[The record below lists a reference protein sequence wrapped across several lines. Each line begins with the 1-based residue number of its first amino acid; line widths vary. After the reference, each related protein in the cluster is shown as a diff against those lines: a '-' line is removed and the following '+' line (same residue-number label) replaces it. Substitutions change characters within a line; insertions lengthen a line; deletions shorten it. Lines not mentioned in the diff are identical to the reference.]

1 MSRPQYNPLGDQ
13 YSSQAKRTA
22 AQMGQ
27 YGLTQSQAGRD
38 PLGASRLGLG
48 SGGGGGSSGQGGMMS
63 SMVSQQMGYDLGQRS
78 TGMTP
83 ELETSIDHHIRGAR
97 EEVRLLSQLM
107 QQNKNPQVSLDAQD
121 LRLSHDP
128 MDELSSGGGLGGYTP
143 GRTSSDQQGSM
154 DSWSGYLT
162 QSASS
167 KLFSSAPPQYQSQTS
182 GFGGAG
188 VLGSTS
194 RGSETPMSASAA
206 ASRPARYTSESASS
220 ILASFGLSN
229 EDLELLSH
237 YPDDQLTP
245 DNLPFILRDI
255 RIRKANR
262 TMDVDRRLKVG
273 GGPGPGSD
281 RGGGGLSKVIDYEH
295 SSATNYDSY
304 DDGDNGQPDNYGAR
318 NPLPKETEYDMVR
331 DSLSGYAGH
340 SMASDLSKQRT
351 QQQHI
356 HSPAIQSSIPMKVT
370 DSRIGLPP
378 PSSQPQQTLKTHG
391 SSKATPKPMNIP
403 VRSGDQGLNRL
414 LASQNQGNARGHAQ
428 PRSGLVVLGGG
439 GGAGVGIPGL
449 RVGGVP
455 IGVPPPTTPPM
466 WPSLF
471 PIMNPSIPPPGH
483 VPVTVPPPR
492 IGPMPSLLQQRNLP
506 PPMMMMMM
514 PKRLPTP
521 TMMSDYSAASPRI
534 FPHTCSLCNIEC
546 SQLKDWIE
554 HQNTSLHVE
563 NCRLLRKSY
572 PDWKGETVDISS
584 PASRNECSRLSSKRR
599 RTTLSASRSP
609 SWSRSPSPRRSSYHT
624 PSSSTRRTRSRERS
638 RERFRERRHNTTT
651 RRSRSRS
658 PGSLRGRE
666 RERDPP
672 ASSSR
677 RSRSRSHERERTRR
691 SSLPKSN
698 SAERLAKKLLESS
711 AGLSLT
717 ENTSLE
723 VMMQSLAPALLA
735 ELAKKKGAG
744 SSSSS
749 KGGASRKTETGTS
762 KSGSKLG
769 SGRSS
774 TRKSSSPSKLSSST
788 SSKTKKKGGP
798 GTSALLRLINIPQHT
813 SHDEVVKA
821 VEAFGKID
829 NVILLKSI
837 QQASV
842 LFEKEDD
849 ARMLASCKTL
859 TIRGQAVTIQTE
871 KERLLRASKGLNQAK
886 QSTADKKATAAK
898 YQTSTTKSTKTSTKS
913 STTATKPQTAGSK
926 NTPKVCGSTTKSKG
940 KRPLGPQQPDI
951 ANDRFVKIDGL
962 PEAGYTEEDVLA
974 LVKPYGYKPG
984 LDNCFI
990 LPSQRWAI
998 VRMERVQ
1005 KSFAMLTN
1013 YTMSPPKLLDC
1024 PLTFTLTRPD
1034 TNLHQEGVF
1043 TTLNGLTPTDPTLK
1057 ERLLIVSNVPT
1068 GTSAAK
1074 EVHGLV
1080 KRVGSYLDSLSLI
1093 DRIYFEMESSSVAM
1107 AVCLHFQKSP
1117 CVVQNKP
1124 LKVNML
1130 GEVKQPLQPPAQK
1143 TSVVSSKAKKKPIKG
1158 KKPVAKG
1165 VAAPVK
1171 PVTSTTTTTSTNAAV
1186 SSSQPVAV
1194 ATKQPGDDVIV
1205 AEAKQPGSDVAV
1217 MNSDGKAT
1225 VAESG
1230 GKEGGISSTKDGKQK
1245 IGHPPTEDGGMKT
1258 EEAKENKEDT
1268 ATVDIVVSA
1277 SLPTVAVS
1285 APEEEVAMETQSTD
1299 GVAST
1304 NEIAAEPE
1312 QVPQQGSDVIAL
1324 VSETV
1329 TTVATTEP
1337 CLISAV
1343 EGANNVAN
1351 PVDSD
1356 TVAAFVPAQ
1365 TAAPVPVELNVEDKP
1380 QDFPPVTEE
1389 ILKALEAAVH
1399 QHRMGRLV
1407 EEQAKQEQNQGEGIQ
1422 DKPLPNKKSPAAGET
1437 VEKKTPAGEKN
1448 QGEGIQAKPVPNKK
1462 SPAAGETAEKK
1473 TPAGE
1478 KNQGEGIQ
1486 AKPLPNKKSPAAGE
1500 TAEKKTPAGE
1510 KNQGPAEPEEKTGE
1524 KETKKKEEPRPEKK
1538 SQPGP
1543 DKKHPTPAKKT
1554 TDTKKTPSG
1563 SGQPDHNNGK
1573 TQASGGRGDRFSPE
1587 RRDSSRH
1594 RSTRAPSEER
1604 HDPPTSRHGNS
1615 SSSSSGSRRSSRQDG
1630 SPAKKKGRKEE
1641 ERSKSHGRS
1650 SKTTLSSRSRSRE
1663 KASCYAGDEFTSD
1676 VIPGEA
1682 NSFDL
1687 DQFNMD
1693 QFVTVDE
1700 VEGDEAENTNPPQSS
1715 SSSSH
1720 KTQDK
1725 ASERSNR
1732 SSKRKRGTPDSPTP
1746 KSSQEHKESPTS
1758 SSSTPPA
1765 QKTPRKAAAKKAAA
1779 KPQPPATSGRKTR
1792 SSAAVVVA
1800 TEAAETQE
1808 AAAADD
1814 TTSIADT
1821 EAEPVPLETRSQ
1833 SEEEVVVVTKGCDTE
1848 DVVPS
1853 SRHQMSVLDTA
1864 VTDNKEEKSAVSE
1877 SDMETTAEKPPEVE
1891 GSEDTTQAEKG
1902 SSILGTEA
1910 QNGACPLELGLTH
1923 PSASAKE
1930 RDLQKALELQEVE
1943 TVSGHQVPRSLI
1955 DKVPDDDAGGDF
1967 QILDEAVDDDT
1978 PRDGEEGSQDTQEQ
1992 SVSLGYQAPA
2002 ASESTGSQVPQTT
2015 LEEHEEISDDQ
2026 QESAFQILDSL
2037 EDTEDKMA
2045 DSSLAGQRGR
2055 RDSLPREME
2064 GFQILDSVDD
2074 QTETTQALDNHTTES
2089 KCQGGSKPLKG
2100 GKKAPQK
2107 KGKRV
2112 PKTQKVTKTAIGES
2126 EGGTPKKS
2134 NLVTLDE
2141 VSEEEEAYPDDAAEE
2156 EELIKKQKLV
2166 KENQREKERGKERE
2180 KGRRSREKERKRE
2193 EEREERVGVDTEG
2206 LVTLDEIGEDE
2217 SGDTFNPETLVTL
2230 DEAGGDGKDEMEEEE
2245 QNKSPEPAQIQQADN
2260 TGSPGAE
2267 DDCRGMEDIR
2277 RMDFVTVDEVGEE
2290 EEEEE
2295 AVATRRGARG
2305 RKRARQTS
2313 ARKSVKAK
2321 KVSVKDEEEEEP
2333 RADITPPTD
2342 PASVDAPSSLL
2353 QVAVTSEV
2361 DAQPAASVPDLQEKE
2376 TEADTPADQ
2385 PSLEASSA
2393 GQERQTDP
2401 PENQS
2406 LEGKRETTDMTVG
2419 KTCTESTTLQDSKQ
2433 RREEEEEPELKR
2445 CLSESPLITDFKLPP
2460 FSPHN
2465 PIGQD
2470 FVVPKTG
2477 FFCKLCS
2484 LFYGSEDKAKKT
2496 HCSSLQHYQ
2505 NMQKYY
2511 LKRQKQQ
2518 AGSSSHVS
2526 E

>member
-1 MSRPQYNPLGDQ
+1 MSRPLYNPLGDQ

-38 PLGASRLGLG
+38 PLGGSRLGLG
-48 SGGGGGSSGQGGMMS
+48 SGGGGGGSSGQGGMMS
-63 SMVSQQMGYDLGQRS
+63 SMVSQQMGYDPGQRS

-83 ELETSIDHHIRGAR
+83 ELESSIDHHIRGAR

-143 GRTSSDQQGSM
+143 GRTSRDQQGSM
-154 DSWSGYLT
+154 DSWDGYLT

-167 KLFSSAPPQYQSQTS
+167 KLFSSARPQYQSQTS

-220 ILASFGLSN
+220 ILAGFGLSN

-262 TMDVDRRLKVG
+262 TMDGDRRLKVD

-281 RGGGGLSKVIDYEH
+281 RDGGRLSKVIDYEH

-304 DDGDNGQPDNYGAR
+304 DDGDNSQPDNYGAR
-318 NPLPKETEYDMVR
+318 NPLTKETSNYDMVR

-340 SMASDLSKQRT
+340 SMTSDLSKQRT

-356 HSPAIQSSIPMKVT
+356 HSPAVQSSMKVT
-370 DSRIGLPP
+370 DSRIGLPL

-391 SSKATPKPMNIP
+391 SSQATSKPMNIP

-506 PPMMMMMM
+506 PPMMMMM

-554 HQNTSLHVE
+554 HQNTGLHVE

-584 PASRNECSRLSSKRR
+584 PSSRNDSSRLSSKRR
-599 RTTLSASRSP
+599 QTTLSTSRSP

-638 RERFRERRHNTTT
+638 RERFRERRHNTAT

-658 PGSLRGRE
+658 PCSLRGRE

-691 SSLPKSN
+691 SSLPRSN

-735 ELAKKKGAG
+735 ELAKKKGASG

-749 KGGASRKTETGTS
+749 KGGASRKTETGMS

-788 SSKTKKKGGP
+788 SSK
-798 GTSALLRLINIPQHT
+798 
-813 SHDEVVKA
+813 
-821 VEAFGKID
+821 
-829 NVILLKSI
+829 
-837 QQASV
+837 ASV

-849 ARMLASCKTL
+849 ARKLASCKTL
-859 TIRGQAVTIQTE
+859 TIRGQVVTIQTE
-871 KERLLRASKGLNQAK
+871 KERLLEDSKGLNQK
-886 QSTADKKATAAK
+886 STAEKKATAAK

-926 NTPKVCGSTTKSKG
+926 NGSTTKSKG

-1013 YTMSPPKLLDC
+1013 YTMSPPKLLGC

-1043 TTLNGLTPTDPTLK
+1043 TTLNGLSPTNPTLK

-1068 GTSAAK
+1068 GTAAAK
-1074 EVHGLV
+1074 EVHDLV
-1080 KRVGSYLDSLSLI
+1080 KRAGSYLDSLSLI
-1093 DRIYFEMESSSVAM
+1093 DRIYFEMESSSVAK

-1117 CVVQNKP
+1117 SVVQNKP
-1124 LKVNML
+1124 LKVDML
-1130 GEVKQPLQPPAQK
+1130 AKVQQPPAQK
-1143 TSVVSSKAKKKPIKG
+1143 TSVVSTKAKKKPIKG

-1171 PVTSTTTTTSTNAAV
+1171 PVTSTTTTTSTNATVSSSQPVATTTTTTSTNATV

-1230 GKEGGISSTKDGKQK
+1230 GKGAGISSTKDGKK
-1245 IGHPPTEDGGMKT
+1245 KNGGMET
-1258 EEAKENKEDT
+1258 EEEAKENKEDT
-1268 ATVDIVVSA
+1268 ATVDIVVPA

-1285 APEEEVAMETQSTD
+1285 APEEDVAMETQSTD

-1312 QVPQQGSDVIAL
+1312 QVPQQCSDVIAL

-1356 TVAAFVPAQ
+1356 AVAAFVPAQ
-1365 TAAPVPVELNVEDKP
+1365 TPAPVPVELNVEDKP

-1399 QHRMGRLV
+1399 QHRIGRLV
-1407 EEQAKQEQNQGEGIQ
+1407 EEQAKHEQNQGEGIQ
-1422 DKPLPNKKSPAAGET
+1422 AKPLPNKKSPAAGET
-1437 VEKKTPAGEKN
+1437 AEKETPAGEKN
-1448 QGEGIQAKPVPNKK
+1448 QGEGIQAKPLPNKKSPAAGETAEKETPAGEKNQGEGIQAKPLPNKK

-1486 AKPLPNKKSPAAGE
+1486 AKPVPNKKSPAAGE

-1538 SQPGP
+1538 SQP
-1543 DKKHPTPAKKT
+1543 DKKHPTQAKKT

-1563 SGQPDHNNGK
+1563 SGQPDHKNGK
-1573 TQASGGRGDRFSPE
+1573 TQASGGRGRRGDRFSPE

-1594 RSTRAPSEER
+1594 RSSRAPSEEGSLR
-1604 HDPPTSRHGNS
+1604 HRDLVTPLAPLLAPAGAADRTAATPRKRG
-1615 SSSSSGSRRSSRQDG
+1615 GKKRSRRGARATAEAVKRL
-1630 SPAKKKGRKEE
+1630 SPLGAGLEI
-1641 ERSKSHGRS
+1641 
-1650 SKTTLSSRSRSRE
+1650 
-1663 KASCYAGDEFTSD
+1663 SCYAGDEFTSD

-1682 NSFDL
+1682 NSFYL
-1687 DQFNMD
+1687 GQFNMD

-1700 VEGDEAENTNPPQSS
+1700 VEGDEAENTDPPQSS

-1725 ASERSNR
+1725 ASESSNR

-1792 SSAAVVVA
+1792 SSATVVVA

-1808 AAAADD
+1808 AAAAADD
-1814 TTSIADT
+1814 TTGIADT
-1821 EAEPVPLETRSQ
+1821 EAELVPLETRSQ
-1833 SEEEVVVVTKGCDTE
+1833 SEEEVVVVTKGCGTE

-1877 SDMETTAEKPPEVE
+1877 SDMATTAEKPPEVE
-1891 GSEDTTQAEKG
+1891 GSEETTQAEKG

-1955 DKVPDDDAGGDF
+1955 DKVPDDDDDGGDF

-1992 SVSLGYQAPA
+1992 SVSLSLGYQAPA

-2015 LEEHEEISDDQ
+2015 LEEHKEISDDQ

-2037 EDTEDKMA
+2037 EDTEDNMA

-2074 QTETTQALDNHTTES
+2074 QTETTQALDNHTTKS
-2089 KCQGGSKPLKG
+2089 KCQGGSKPIKG

-2141 VSEEEEAYPDDAAEE
+2141 VSEEEEAYPDDAADE
-2156 EELIKKQKLV
+2156 EELIKKQKVV
-2166 KENQREKERGKERE
+2166 KEKQREKERGKERE

-2217 SGDTFNPETLVTL
+2217 SGDPFNPESLVTL

-2290 EEEEE
+2290 EEEEQ

-2321 KVSVKDEEEEEP
+2321 KVSVKNEEEEEP

-2419 KTCTESTTLQDSKQ
+2419 KPCTESTTLQGKE
-2433 RREEEEEPELKR
+2433 R
-2445 CLSESPLITDFKLPP
+2445 TDEM
-2460 FSPHN
+2460 
-2465 PIGQD
+2465 D
-2470 FVVPKTG
+2470 
-2477 FFCKLCS
+2477 
-2484 LFYGSEDKAKKT
+2484 
-2496 HCSSLQHYQ
+2496 
-2505 NMQKYY
+2505 
-2511 LKRQKQQ
+2511 
-2518 AGSSSHVS
+2518 
-2526 E
+2526 

>member
-1 MSRPQYNPLGDQ
+1 MSRPLYNPLGDQ
-13 YSSQAKRTA
+13 YSSQAQRSA

-48 SGGGGGSSGQGGMMS
+48 SGGGGGGSSGQGGMMS
-63 SMVSQQMGYDLGQRS
+63 SMVAQQMGYNPGQRS
-78 TGMTP
+78 TEMTP
-83 ELETSIDHHIRGAR
+83 EMETSIDHHIRGAR

-107 QQNKNPQVSLDAQD
+107 QQNKNQQVSLDAQD
-121 LRLSHDP
+121 LRLSRDP

-143 GRTSSDQQGSM
+143 GRTSSDQQSSM
-154 DSWSGYLT
+154 DPWSGFLT

-167 KLFSSAPPQYQSQTS
+167 KLFSSTLPQYQSQTS

-194 RGSETPMSASAA
+194 RGSEAPMSASST
-206 ASRPARYTSESASS
+206 ASRPARYTSKSASS

-262 TMDVDRRLKVG
+262 TMDVDPRPKVG

-281 RGGGGLSKVIDYEH
+281 HGGGGQSKVIDYEH
-295 SSATNYDSY
+295 SRATKYDSY
-304 DDGDNGQPDNYGAR
+304 DDGDNSQPDNYSSR
-318 NPLPKETEYDMVR
+318 NPLPKEKAKYDMVR

-340 SMASDLSKQRT
+340 SMTSDLSKQRT

-356 HSPAIQSSIPMKVT
+356 HSPAVQSPMPMT
-370 DSRIGLPP
+370 DTGSRIGLPP

-391 SSKATPKPMNIP
+391 SSSKATSKSMNIP

-414 LASQNQGNARGHAQ
+414 LASQNQGSARGHAQ

-439 GGAGVGIPGL
+439 DGAGVGIPGL

-455 IGVPPPTTPPM
+455 VGVPPPTTPPI
-466 WPSLF
+466 WPSIF

-483 VPVTVPPPR
+483 VPVTFPPPR
-492 IGPMPSLLQQRNLP
+492 IGPMPSMHQQMNLP
-506 PPMMMMMM
+506 PPMMMMT
-514 PKRLPTP
+514 KRLPTP
-521 TMMSDYSAASPRI
+521 TMMSDYSAASPRF

-546 SQLKDWIE
+546 AHLKNWIE
-554 HQNTSLHVE
+554 HQNTGLHVE
-563 NCRLLRKSY
+563 NCRLLSTSY
-572 PDWKGETVDISS
+572 PDWNVETVAVS
-584 PASRNECSRLSSKRR
+584 SRNESSQLSSKRR
-599 RTTLSASRSP
+599 RRTRSASRSS
-609 SWSRSPSPRRSSYHT
+609 SWSRSPSPPPRPFSYHT
-624 PSSSTRRTRSRERS
+624 PSSSTRRHRSRERS
-638 RERFRERRHNTTT
+638 RERRHNTTT
-651 RRSRSRS
+651 RRSRS

-672 ASSSR
+672 ASSSSHRDQERRPQTASSSR
-677 RSRSRSHERERTRR
+677 RSRSRSYERERARERRETTRR

-735 ELAKKKGAG
+735 ELAKKKGAAAS

-749 KGGASRKTETGTS
+749 KGGASRKTETGMS

-774 TRKSSSPSKLSSST
+774 TRKSSSPSKSSSST
-788 SSKTKKKGGP
+788 SSKTKKRGP
-798 GTSALLRLINIPQHT
+798 GTSALLKLMNIPPRT
-813 SHDEVVKA
+813 AHDEVMKA
-821 VEAFGKID
+821 VEPFGKI
-829 NVILLKSI
+829 NYIILLKSI

-842 LFEKEDD
+842 MFEKEED
-849 ARMLASCKTL
+849 ARLLASCKTL
-859 TIRGQAVTIQTE
+859 TIKGEVVIIRMEEETLLE
-871 KERLLRASKGLNQAK
+871 DSKELDR
-886 QSTADKKATAAK
+886 DKKSSSERKATAAQS
-898 YQTSTTKSTKTSTKS
+898 QTSTTKSTKTSTKS
-913 STTATKPQTAGSK
+913 STTTTKPQTAGTK
-926 NTPKVCGSTTKSKG
+926 NTPKVCGSNTKSKG
-940 KRPLGPQQPDI
+940 KSPLGPQQPDI
-951 ANDRFVKIDGL
+951 ANNRFVKIEGL
-962 PEAGYTEEDVLA
+962 PETGYTEEDVLA

-984 LDNCFI
+984 LYNCFI
-990 LPSQRWAI
+990 LPNQRWAI
-998 VRMERVQ
+998 IRMEREQ

-1013 YTMSPPKLLDC
+1013 YTESPPKLLDC

-1034 TNLHQEGVF
+1034 TNLLQEGVY
-1043 TTLNGLTPTDPTLK
+1043 TTLKGLTTTDPTLK
-1057 ERLLIVSNVPT
+1057 ERLLIVSNVPA
-1068 GTSAAK
+1068 GTAAAR
-1074 EVHGLV
+1074 EVHDLV
-1080 KRVGSYLDSLSLI
+1080 KRFGSYLDSLSLI
-1093 DRIYFEMESSSVAM
+1093 NRIYFEMESSSVAKT
-1107 AVCLHFQKSP
+1107 VCLHFQKFPS
-1117 CVVQNKP
+1117 VVQNNP
-1124 LKVNML
+1124 LKFNL
-1130 GEVKQPLQPPAQK
+1130 LVKDQQAPQPPAQK
-1143 TSVVSSKAKKKPIKG
+1143 TSVVSTKAKKKPIKG
-1158 KKPVAKG
+1158 KKPVAKD
-1165 VAAPVK
+1165 VTTPVK
-1171 PVTSTTTTTSTNAAV
+1171 PVTPTTKSTNATV

-1205 AEAKQPGSDVAV
+1205 AEAKQPGSDVV
-1217 MNSDGKAT
+1217 VINSDGKAT
-1225 VAESG
+1225 FAESG
-1230 GKEGGISSTKDGKQK
+1230 EKEGGISSTKDGKK
-1245 IGHPPTEDGGMKT
+1245 KNAHPPKEDGGMKT
-1258 EEAKENKEDT
+1258 EEEAKGNKEDT

-1277 SLPTVAVS
+1277 SLPTVAMS

-1304 NEIAAEPE
+1304 NEIAAGPK
-1312 QVPQQGSDVIAL
+1312 QVLAAVPQQGSDVIAL
-1324 VSETV
+1324 ASETV
-1329 TTVATTEP
+1329 TTVATIEP
-1337 CLISAV
+1337 RLISAV
-1343 EGANNVAN
+1343 EGADNVAH

-1356 TVAAFVPAQ
+1356 TVAALVQAQ
-1365 TAAPVPVELNVEDKP
+1365 TPAPVPVELNVEDKP

-1399 QHRMGRLV
+1399 QHRMGRLA
-1407 EEQAKQEQNQGEGIQ
+1407 EEQAKQEH
-1422 DKPLPNKKSPAAGET
+1422 
-1437 VEKKTPAGEKN
+1437 
-1448 QGEGIQAKPVPNKK
+1448 
-1462 SPAAGETAEKK
+1462 
-1473 TPAGE
+1473 
-1478 KNQGEGIQ
+1478 NQGEGIQ
-1486 AKPLPNKKSPAAGE
+1486 AKPLPNQESPAAGE
-1500 TAEKKTPAGE
+1500 TAERKTPAE
-1510 KNQGPAEPEEKTGE
+1510 SEEKTGE
-1524 KETKKKEEPRPEKK
+1524 KETTKKEEPRPAKK
-1538 SQPGP
+1538 SQP
-1543 DKKHPTPAKKT
+1543 DKKTTDTRKTPSGSGQPDHKKT

-1563 SGQPDHNNGK
+1563 SGQPDHKKTTDTKKTPSGSGQPDHKKTTDTKKTPSGSGQPDHKKTTDTKKAPSGAGQPDHKNGK
-1573 TQASGGRGDRFSPE
+1573 TKASGGRGRRLSSE
-1587 RRDSSRH
+1587 RRADPTAAPPRRRGRRGGKKRKTKGARASVAAVKRPSPLGAGLK
-1594 RSTRAPSEER
+1594 TR
-1604 HDPPTSRHGNS
+1604 
-1615 SSSSSGSRRSSRQDG
+1615 
-1630 SPAKKKGRKEE
+1630 
-1641 ERSKSHGRS
+1641 
-1650 SKTTLSSRSRSRE
+1650 
-1663 KASCYAGDEFTSD
+1663 CYVGDEFTSD

-1682 NSFDL
+1682 NSFYL

-1700 VEGDEAENTNPPQSS
+1700 VKGDEAENTNPPQSS
-1715 SSSSH
+1715 SSPSH

-1725 ASERSNR
+1725 ASERSKR
-1732 SSKRKRGTPDSPTP
+1732 SSKRRRGTPDTPSP
-1746 KSSQEHKESPTS
+1746 KSSLEHKETPTS

-1808 AAAADD
+1808 AADD
-1814 TTSIADT
+1814 NTSIADT

-1853 SRHQMSVLDTA
+1853 SHHKMSVLDTA

-1877 SDMETTAEKPPEVE
+1877 SDMETTAEKPPELE
-1891 GSEDTTQAEKG
+1891 GSEETTQAEKG

-1930 RDLQKALELQEVE
+1930 RNLQKALQLQEVE
-1943 TVSGHQVPRSLI
+1943 TVSGHQVPQSLI
-1955 DKVPDDDAGGDF
+1955 DKVPDDDGDF

-1992 SVSLGYQAPA
+1992 SGSLSLGYQAPT
-2002 ASESTGSQVPQTT
+2002 ASESTGSQVPQAT
-2015 LEEHEEISDDQ
+2015 LEEHEEITNDEEE
-2026 QESAFQILDSL
+2026 ESAFQILDSL
-2037 EDTEDKMA
+2037 
-2045 DSSLAGQRGR
+2045 GQGGR

-2074 QTETTQALDNHTTES
+2074 QTETTQVLDNHTTDS

-2100 GKKAPQK
+2100 GKKTPQK
-2107 KGKRV
+2107 KGKKEIKKV
-2112 PKTQKVTKTAIGES
+2112 SKTQEVTKTPTGES

-2141 VSEEEEAYPDDAAEE
+2141 VSEEEEDYPDDAAEE
-2156 EELIKKQKLV
+2156 EELIKKQQLV
-2166 KENQREKERGKERE
+2166 KEKQREKDRGKERE
-2180 KGRRSREKERKRE
+2180 KGRRRSREKERTRE

-2217 SGDTFNPETLVTL
+2217 GAEGPCLESGDTFNPETLVTL
-2230 DEAGGDGKDEMEEEE
+2230 DEAGGDGEDDEMEEE
-2245 QNKSPEPAQIQQADN
+2245 QNKSPEPAQNQQADHTADA

-2267 DDCRGMEDIR
+2267 DDGRGMEEIR

-2290 EEEEE
+2290 EEE
-2295 AVATRRGARG
+2295 AVTTRRGARG

-2313 ARKSVKAK
+2313 ARKPVKVK
-2321 KVSVKDEEEEEP
+2321 KVSVKDKEEEEP
-2333 RADITPPTD
+2333 RADTTPPTD
-2342 PASVDAPSSLL
+2342 TASVDAPSSLL
-2353 QVAVTSEV
+2353 QVAVTSEG

-2376 TEADTPADQ
+2376 READTPADQ

-2406 LEGKRETTDMTVG
+2406 LEGKQETTDISAG
-2419 KTCTESTTLQDSKQ
+2419 KTWTDSTTPQDSEQ

-2445 CLSESPLITDFKLPP
+2445 CRSESPLITDFKLPP

-2484 LFYGSEDKAKKT
+2484 LFYGSEHTAKKT

-2511 LKRQKQQ
+2511 LE
-2518 AGSSSHVS
+2518 GSTVS
-2526 E
+2526 K

>member
-1 MSRPQYNPLGDQ
+1 MSRPLYNPLGDQ
-13 YSSQAKRTA
+13 YSSQAQRSA

-48 SGGGGGSSGQGGMMS
+48 SGGGGGGSSGQGGMMS
-63 SMVSQQMGYDLGQRS
+63 SMVAQQMGYDPGQRS

-83 ELETSIDHHIRGAR
+83 EMETSIDHHIRGAR

-107 QQNKNPQVSLDAQD
+107 QQNKNQQVSLDAQD
-121 LRLSHDP
+121 LRLSRDP

-143 GRTSSDQQGSM
+143 GRTSSDQQSSM
-154 DSWSGYLT
+154 DPWSGFLT

-167 KLFSSAPPQYQSQTS
+167 KLFSSTLPQYQSQTS

-194 RGSETPMSASAA
+194 RGSEAPMSASST

-262 TMDVDRRLKVG
+262 TMDVDPRPKVG

-281 RGGGGLSKVIDYEH
+281 HGGGGQSKVIDYEH
-295 SSATNYDSY
+295 SRATKYDSY
-304 DDGDNGQPDNYGAR
+304 DDGDNSQPDNYSSR
-318 NPLPKETEYDMVR
+318 NPLPKEKPKYDMVR

-340 SMASDLSKQRT
+340 SMTSDLSKQRT
-351 QQQHI
+351 QQQHVQ
-356 HSPAIQSSIPMKVT
+356 SPMPMT
-370 DSRIGLPP
+370 DTGSRIGLPP

-391 SSKATPKPMNIP
+391 SSSKATSKSMNIP

-414 LASQNQGNARGHAQ
+414 LASQNQGSARGHAQ

-455 IGVPPPTTPPM
+455 VGVPPPTTPPI
-466 WPSLF
+466 WPSIF

-483 VPVTVPPPR
+483 VPVTFPPPR
-492 IGPMPSLLQQRNLP
+492 IGPMPSMHQQMNLP
-506 PPMMMMMM
+506 PPMMMMT
-514 PKRLPTP
+514 KRLPTP
-521 TMMSDYSAASPRI
+521 TMMSDYSAASPRF

-546 SQLKDWIE
+546 AQLKNWIE
-554 HQNTSLHVE
+554 HQNTGLHVE

-572 PDWKGETVDISS
+572 PDWNVETVAVS
-584 PASRNECSRLSSKRR
+584 SRNESSQLSSKRR
-599 RTTLSASRSP
+599 RRTRSASRSS
-609 SWSRSPSPRRSSYHT
+609 SWSRSPSPPPRPFSYHT
-624 PSSSTRRTRSRERS
+624 PSSSTRRPRSRERS
-638 RERFRERRHNTTT
+638 RERRHNTTT
-651 RRSRSRS
+651 RRSRS

-672 ASSSR
+672 ASSSSHRDQERRPQTASSSR
-677 RSRSRSHERERTRR
+677 RSRSRSYERERARERRETTRR

-735 ELAKKKGAG
+735 ELAKKKGAAAS

-749 KGGASRKTETGTS
+749 KGGASRKTETGMS

-774 TRKSSSPSKLSSST
+774 TRKSSSPSKSSSST
-788 SSKTKKKGGP
+788 STKKRGP
-798 GTSALLRLINIPQHT
+798 GTSALLRLMNIPQHT
-813 SHDEVVKA
+813 AHDEVMKA
-821 VEAFGKID
+821 VEPFGKI
-829 NVILLKSI
+829 NNIILLKSI

-842 LFEKEDD
+842 LFEKEED
-849 ARMLASCKTL
+849 ARLLASCKTL
-859 TIRGQAVTIQTE
+859 TIRGQVVIIRMEEETLLE
-871 KERLLRASKGLNQAK
+871 DSKELDRDKKS
-886 QSTADKKATAAK
+886 SSEKKATAAQS
-898 YQTSTTKSTKTSTKS
+898 QTSTTKSTKTSTKS
-913 STTATKPQTAGSK
+913 STTTTKPQTAGTK
-926 NTPKVCGSTTKSKG
+926 NTPKVCGSNTKSKG
-940 KRPLGPQQPDI
+940 KSPLGPQQPDI
-951 ANDRFVKIDGL
+951 ANNRFVKIEGL
-962 PEAGYTEEDVLA
+962 PETGYTEEDVLA

-984 LDNCFI
+984 LYNCFI
-990 LPSQRWAI
+990 LPNQRWAI
-998 VRMERVQ
+998 IRMEREQ

-1013 YTMSPPKLLDC
+1013 YTESPPKLLDC

-1034 TNLHQEGVF
+1034 TNLLQEGVY
-1043 TTLNGLTPTDPTLK
+1043 TTLKGLTTTDPTLK
-1057 ERLLIVSNVPT
+1057 ERLLIVSNVPA
-1068 GTSAAK
+1068 GTAAAR
-1074 EVHGLV
+1074 EVHDLV
-1080 KRVGSYLDSLSLI
+1080 KRFGSYLDSLSLI
-1093 DRIYFEMESSSVAM
+1093 STIYFEMESSSVAKT
-1107 AVCLHFQKSP
+1107 VCLHFQKSP
-1117 CVVQNKP
+1117 SVVQNNP
-1124 LKVNML
+1124 LKFNL
-1130 GEVKQPLQPPAQK
+1130 LVKDQQAPQPPAQK
-1143 TSVVSSKAKKKPIKG
+1143 TSVVSTKAKKKPIKG
-1158 KKPVAKG
+1158 KKPVAKD
-1165 VAAPVK
+1165 VTTPVK
-1171 PVTSTTTTTSTNAAV
+1171 PVTPTATSTNATV

-1205 AEAKQPGSDVAV
+1205 AEAKQPGSDVVV

-1225 VAESG
+1225 FAESG
-1230 GKEGGISSTKDGKQK
+1230 EKEGGISSTKDGKK
-1245 IGHPPTEDGGMKT
+1245 NAHPPKEDGGMKT
-1258 EEAKENKEDT
+1258 EEEAKGNKEDT

-1304 NEIAAEPE
+1304 NEVAAEPE
-1312 QVPQQGSDVIAL
+1312 QVLAAVPQQGSDVIAL
-1324 VSETV
+1324 ASETL

-1343 EGANNVAN
+1343 EGADNGAN

-1356 TVAAFVPAQ
+1356 TVAALVPAQ
-1365 TAAPVPVELNVEDKP
+1365 SPAPVPVELNVEDKP

-1399 QHRMGRLV
+1399 QHRMGRLA
-1407 EEQAKQEQNQGEGIQ
+1407 EEQAKQEH
-1422 DKPLPNKKSPAAGET
+1422 
-1437 VEKKTPAGEKN
+1437 
-1448 QGEGIQAKPVPNKK
+1448 
-1462 SPAAGETAEKK
+1462 
-1473 TPAGE
+1473 
-1478 KNQGEGIQ
+1478 NQGEGIQ
-1486 AKPLPNKKSPAAGE
+1486 AKPLPNQESPTAGE
-1500 TAEKKTPAGE
+1500 TAERKTPAE
-1510 KNQGPAEPEEKTGE
+1510 SEEKTGE
-1524 KETKKKEEPRPEKK
+1524 KETAKKEEPRPEKK
-1538 SQPGP
+1538 SQP
-1543 DKKHPTPAKKT
+1543 DKKT

-1563 SGQPDHNNGK
+1563 SGQPDHKKTTDTKKAPSGAGQPDHKKTTDTKKTPSGSGQPDHKNGK
-1573 TQASGGRGDRFSPE
+1573 TEASGGRGRRLSPE
-1587 RRDSSRH
+1587 TRDSSRH
-1594 RSTRAPSEER
+1594 RSSRAPSEEEQ
-1604 HDPPTSRHGNS
+1604 DPSTSRQGNS
-1615 SSSSSGSRRSSRQDG
+1615 SSSSSGSRRSTRHDG

-1641 ERSKSHGRS
+1641 EEERSKSLGSS
-1650 SKTTLSSRSRSRE
+1650 SKTTFSSRSRS
-1663 KASCYAGDEFTSD
+1663 KDTASCYAEDEFTSD

-1715 SSSSH
+1715 SSPSH

-1725 ASERSNR
+1725 ASERSKR
-1732 SSKRKRGTPDSPTP
+1732 SSKRRRGTPDTPSP
-1746 KSSQEHKESPTS
+1746 KSSLEHKETPTS

-1792 SSAAVVVA
+1792 SSAVVVVA

-1808 AAAADD
+1808 AADD
-1814 TTSIADT
+1814 NTSIADT

-1853 SRHQMSVLDTA
+1853 SHHKMSVLDTA

-1877 SDMETTAEKPPEVE
+1877 SDMETTAEKPPELE
-1891 GSEDTTQAEKG
+1891 GSEETTQAEKG

-1930 RDLQKALELQEVE
+1930 RNLQKALQLQEVE
-1943 TVSGHQVPRSLI
+1943 TVSGHQVPQSLI
-1955 DKVPDDDAGGDF
+1955 DKVPDDEGDF

-1978 PRDGEEGSQDTQEQ
+1978 PRDGEEASQDTQEQ
-1992 SVSLGYQAPA
+1992 SGSLSLGYQAPA
-2002 ASESTGSQVPQTT
+2002 ASESTGSQVPQAT
-2015 LEEHEEISDDQ
+2015 LEEHEEITNDEEE
-2026 QESAFQILDSL
+2026 ESAFQILDSL
-2037 EDTEDKMA
+2037 EDTEDNMV
-2045 DSSLAGQRGR
+2045 DSSLAGQGGR

-2074 QTETTQALDNHTTES
+2074 QTETTQVLDNHTTDS

-2100 GKKAPQK
+2100 AKKTPQK
-2107 KGKRV
+2107 KGKKEIKKV
-2112 PKTQKVTKTAIGES
+2112 SKTQEVTKTPTGES

-2141 VSEEEEAYPDDAAEE
+2141 VSEEEEDYPDDAAEE

-2166 KENQREKERGKERE
+2166 KEKQREMDRGKERE
-2180 KGRRSREKERKRE
+2180 KGRRRSREKERTRE

-2217 SGDTFNPETLVTL
+2217 GAEGPCLESGDTFNPETLVTL
-2230 DEAGGDGKDEMEEEE
+2230 DEAGGDGEDDEMEEEE
-2245 QNKSPEPAQIQQADN
+2245 QNKSPEPAQNQQADHTADA

-2267 DDCRGMEDIR
+2267 DDGRGMEEIR

-2295 AVATRRGARG
+2295 ELVTTRRGARG

-2313 ARKSVKAK
+2313 ARKPVKVK
-2321 KVSVKDEEEEEP
+2321 KVSLKDKEEEEP
-2333 RADITPPTD
+2333 RADTTPPTD
-2342 PASVDAPSSLL
+2342 TASVDAPSSLL

-2376 TEADTPADQ
+2376 READTPADQ

-2406 LEGKRETTDMTVG
+2406 LEGKQETTDISAG
-2419 KTCTESTTLQDSKQ
+2419 KTWTDSTTPQEDSEQ

-2445 CLSESPLITDFKLPP
+2445 CRSESPLITDFKLPP

-2484 LFYGSEDKAKKT
+2484 LFYGSEHTAKKT

-2518 AGSSSHVS
+2518 AGSSSLGSVS
-2526 E
+2526 K

>member
-1 MSRPQYNPLGDQ
+1 MSRPLYNPLGDQ
-13 YSSQAKRTA
+13 YSSQAQRSA

-27 YGLTQSQAGRD
+27 YGLTQSQVGRD

-48 SGGGGGSSGQGGMMS
+48 SGGGGSSGQGGMMS
-63 SMVSQQMGYDLGQRS
+63 SMVAQQMGYDPGQRS

-83 ELETSIDHHIRGAR
+83 EMETSIDHHIRGAR
-97 EEVRLLSQLM
+97 EEVRLLSKLM
-107 QQNKNPQVSLDAQD
+107 QQNKNQQVSLDAQD
-121 LRLSHDP
+121 LRLSRDP

-143 GRTSSDQQGSM
+143 GRTSSDQQSSM
-154 DSWSGYLT
+154 DPWSGFQT

-167 KLFSSAPPQYQSQTS
+167 KLFSSTLPQYQSQTS

-194 RGSETPMSASAA
+194 RGSEAPMSASSA

-245 DNLPFILRDI
+245 ENLPFILRDI

-262 TMDVDRRLKVG
+262 TMDVDPRPKVG

-281 RGGGGLSKVIDYEH
+281 HGGGGQSKVIDYEH
-295 SSATNYDSY
+295 SRATKYDSY
-304 DDGDNGQPDNYGAR
+304 DDGDNSQPDNYSSH
-318 NPLPKETEYDMVR
+318 NPLPKEKPKYDMVR

-340 SMASDLSKQRT
+340 SMTSDLSKQRT

-356 HSPAIQSSIPMKVT
+356 HSPAVQSPIPMT
-370 DSRIGLPP
+370 DVGSRIGLPQ
-378 PSSQPQQTLKTHG
+378 PSSQPQQNLKTHG
-391 SSKATPKPMNIP
+391 SSSKAESKPMNIP

-414 LASQNQGNARGHAQ
+414 LASQNQRNARGHAQ

-439 GGAGVGIPGL
+439 GGIGIPGL

-455 IGVPPPTTPPM
+455 VGVPPPTTPPI
-466 WPSLF
+466 WPSIF

-483 VPVTVPPPR
+483 VPVTFPPPR
-492 IGPMPSLLQQRNLP
+492 IGPMPSMHQQMNLP
-506 PPMMMMMM
+506 PPMMMMT
-514 PKRLPTP
+514 KRLPTP
-521 TMMSDYSAASPRI
+521 TMMSDYSAASPRF

-546 SQLKDWIE
+546 AQLKNWIE
-554 HQNTSLHVE
+554 HQNTGLHLE

-572 PDWKGETVDISS
+572 PDWNVETV
-584 PASRNECSRLSSKRR
+584 AVSRNESSLLSSKRR
-599 RTTLSASRSP
+599 RTTRSASRSS
-609 SWSRSPSPRRSSYHT
+609 SWSRSPSPLRSFSYHT
-624 PSSSTRRTRSRERS
+624 PSSSTRRPRSRERS
-638 RERFRERRHNTTT
+638 RERRHNTTT
-651 RRSRSRS
+651 RRSRS

-672 ASSSR
+672 ASSSSHRDQERRPQTASSSR
-677 RSRSRSHERERTRR
+677 RSRSRSYERERARERRETTRR
-691 SSLPKSN
+691 RSLPKSN

-735 ELAKKKGAG
+735 ELAKKKGAAAS

-749 KGGASRKTETGTS
+749 KGGA
-762 KSGSKLG
+762 

-774 TRKSSSPSKLSSST
+774 TRKSSSPSKSSSST
-788 SSKTKKKGGP
+788 STKTKKKRGP
-798 GTSALLRLINIPQHT
+798 GTSTLLKLMNIPQHT
-813 SHDEVVKA
+813 AHDEVMKA
-821 VEAFGKID
+821 VEPFGKI
-829 NVILLKSI
+829 NNIILLKSI

-842 LFEKEDD
+842 MFEKEED
-849 ARMLASCKTL
+849 ARLLANCKTL
-859 TIRGQAVTIQTE
+859 TIRGQVVIVRMEEETLLE
-871 KERLLRASKGLNQAK
+871 DSKELDRDKKS
-886 QSTADKKATAAK
+886 SSEKKATAAQS
-898 YQTSTTKSTKTSTKS
+898 QTGTTKSTKTSTKS
-913 STTATKPQTAGSK
+913 STTATKPQTAGTK
-926 NTPKVCGSTTKSKG
+926 NAPKVCGSNTKSKG
-940 KRPLGPQQPDI
+940 KSPLGPQQPDI
-951 ANDRFVKIDGL
+951 ANNRFVKIEGL
-962 PEAGYTEEDVLA
+962 PETGYTEEDVLA

-984 LDNCFI
+984 LYNCFI
-990 LPSQRWAI
+990 LPNQRWAI
-998 VRMERVQ
+998 IRMEREQ

-1013 YTMSPPKLLDC
+1013 YTETPPKLLDC

-1034 TNLHQEGVF
+1034 TNLRQEGVY
-1043 TTLNGLTPTDPTLK
+1043 TTLKGLTTTDPTLK
-1057 ERLLIVSNVPT
+1057 ERLLIVSNVPA
-1068 GTSAAK
+1068 GTAASQ
-1074 EVHGLV
+1074 EVHDLV
-1080 KRVGSYLDSLSLI
+1080 KRFGSYRDSLSLI
-1093 DRIYFEMESSSVAM
+1093 NRIYFEMESSSVATT
-1107 AVCLHFQKSP
+1107 VCLHFQKSP
-1117 CVVQNKP
+1117 SVVQNNP
-1124 LKVNML
+1124 LKFNL
-1130 GEVKQPLQPPAQK
+1130 LVKDQQAPQPPAQK
-1143 TSVVSSKAKKKPIKG
+1143 TSVVSTKAKKKPIKG
-1158 KKPVAKG
+1158 KKPVAKD
-1165 VAAPVK
+1165 VTTPVK
-1171 PVTSTTTTTSTNAAV
+1171 PVTSTTTSTNATV
-1186 SSSQPVAV
+1186 SSSRPVAV

-1205 AEAKQPGSDVAV
+1205 AEAKQPGSDIVV

-1230 GKEGGISSTKDGKQK
+1230 GKEGGISSTKDGKK
-1245 IGHPPTEDGGMKT
+1245 NAHPPKEDGGMKT
-1258 EEAKENKEDT
+1258 EEAKGNKEDT
-1268 ATVDIVVSA
+1268 ATVVVSA

-1304 NEIAAEPE
+1304 NEGAAEPE
-1312 QVPQQGSDVIAL
+1312 QVLAAVPQQGSDVIAL
-1324 VSETV
+1324 ASETV
-1329 TTVATTEP
+1329 TSVATTEP
-1337 CLISAV
+1337 RLISAV
-1343 EGANNVAN
+1343 EGADKVAN

-1356 TVAAFVPAQ
+1356 TVAALVPEQ
-1365 TAAPVPVELNVEDKP
+1365 TPAPVPVELNVEDKP

-1399 QHRMGRLV
+1399 QHRMGRLA
-1407 EEQAKQEQNQGEGIQ
+1407 EEQAKQEH
-1422 DKPLPNKKSPAAGET
+1422 
-1437 VEKKTPAGEKN
+1437 
-1448 QGEGIQAKPVPNKK
+1448 
-1462 SPAAGETAEKK
+1462 
-1473 TPAGE
+1473 
-1478 KNQGEGIQ
+1478 NQGEGIQ
-1486 AKPLPNKKSPAAGE
+1486 AKPLPNQESPAAGE
-1500 TAEKKTPAGE
+1500 TAERKTPAE
-1510 KNQGPAEPEEKTGE
+1510 SEEKTGE
-1524 KETKKKEEPRPEKK
+1524 KETAKKEEPRPEKK
-1538 SQPGP
+1538 SQP
-1543 DKKHPTPAKKT
+1543 DKKT

-1563 SGQPDHNNGK
+1563 SGQPDHKNGK
-1573 TQASGGRGDRFSPE
+1573 TEASGGRGRRLSPE

-1594 RSTRAPSEER
+1594 RSSRAPSEEEQ
-1604 HDPPTSRHGNS
+1604 DPSTSRQGNS
-1615 SSSSSGSRRSSRQDG
+1615 SSSSSGSRRSSRPDG
-1630 SPAKKKGRKEE
+1630 SPAKKKGREE
-1641 ERSKSHGRS
+1641 EEDGRSKSLGSS
-1650 SKTTLSSRSRSRE
+1650 SKTTLSSRSRS
-1663 KASCYAGDEFTSD
+1663 KDTASCYAGDEFTSD
-1676 VIPGEA
+1676 VIPDEA
-1682 NSFDL
+1682 ISFDL

-1700 VEGDEAENTNPPQSS
+1700 VQGDEAENTNPPQSS
-1715 SSSSH
+1715 SSPSH

-1725 ASERSNR
+1725 ASERSKR
-1732 SSKRKRGTPDSPTP
+1732 SSKRKRGTPDTPSP
-1746 KSSQEHKESPTS
+1746 KSSLEHKETPTS

-1808 AAAADD
+1808 AAEEN
-1814 TTSIADT
+1814 TSIADT

-1853 SRHQMSVLDTA
+1853 SHHKMSVLDTA

-1877 SDMETTAEKPPEVE
+1877 SDMETTAEKLPELE
-1891 GSEDTTQAEKG
+1891 GSEEATQAEKG

-1930 RDLQKALELQEVE
+1930 RNLQKALQLLEVE
-1943 TVSGHQVPRSLI
+1943 TVSGHQVPQSLI
-1955 DKVPDDDAGGDF
+1955 DKEPDDDGDF
-1967 QILDEAVDDDT
+1967 QILDEAVDDNT
-1978 PRDGEEGSQDTQEQ
+1978 RRDGEEGSQDTQEQ
-1992 SVSLGYQAPA
+1992 SGSLSLGYQAPA
-2002 ASESTGSQVPQTT
+2002 ASESTESQVPQAT
-2015 LEEHEEISDDQ
+2015 LEEHEEISNDE
-2026 QESAFQILDSL
+2026 ESAFQILDSL
-2037 EDTEDKMA
+2037 EDTEDNMA
-2045 DSSLAGQRGR
+2045 DSSLAGQGGR

-2064 GFQILDSVDD
+2064 EFQILDSVDD
-2074 QTETTQALDNHTTES
+2074 QTETTQVLDNHTTDS
-2089 KCQGGSKPLKG
+2089 RSQGGSKPLKG
-2100 GKKAPQK
+2100 GKKTPQK
-2107 KGKRV
+2107 KGKKEV
-2112 PKTQKVTKTAIGES
+2112 KKVFKTQQVTKTPTGES

-2141 VSEEEEAYPDDAAEE
+2141 VSEEEEDYPDDAAEE

-2166 KENQREKERGKERE
+2166 KEKQREKDRGKERE
-2180 KGRRSREKERKRE
+2180 KGRRRSREKERT
-2193 EEREERVGVDTEG
+2193 REERVGVDTEG
-2206 LVTLDEIGEDE
+2206 LVTLDEIGEDEGAEGPCLEPHPFSQEDE

-2230 DEAGGDGKDEMEEEE
+2230 DEAGGDGEDDEEED
-2245 QNKSPEPAQIQQADN
+2245 QNKSPEPAQNQQADHTADA

-2267 DDCRGMEDIR
+2267 DDGRGMEEIR

-2295 AVATRRGARG
+2295 AVTTRRGARG

-2313 ARKSVKAK
+2313 ARKPVKVK
-2321 KVSVKDEEEEEP
+2321 KVRVKEEEEEEP
-2333 RADITPPTD
+2333 RTDTTPPTD
-2342 PASVDAPSSLL
+2342 TASVDAPSSLL

-2376 TEADTPADQ
+2376 RKADTPADQ

-2393 GQERQTDP
+2393 GQERQTNP

-2406 LEGKRETTDMTVG
+2406 LEGKQETTDISVG
-2419 KTCTESTTLQDSKQ
+2419 KAWTDFTTPQEDSEQ
-2433 RREEEEEPELKR
+2433 RREVEEQPELKR
-2445 CLSESPLITDFKLPP
+2445 CRSESPLITDFKLPP

-2477 FFCKLCS
+2477 FFCRLCS
-2484 LFYGSEDKAKKT
+2484 LFYGNEHTAKKT

-2518 AGSSSHVS
+2518 AGSSSLGSVS
-2526 E
+2526 K